1 MTSVAWASHRRGG
14 AGITGRRYYTGVT
27 GPSTYLRPGPWVLT
41 CAQRKGTG
49 RESWAWH
56 LYTRRRHG
64 GGVSWAC
71 HLYTKRRQRGMGG
84 IPYNLIPYLPVRLLA
99 WFIIGFFTSL
109 TRGSYHRFL
118 LFPHLLC
125 ESLLPL
131 DREREREKN
140 DLGEQPGIEGPF
152 GGIER

>member
-41 CAQRKGTG
+41 CAQRRGTG

-56 LYTRRRHG
+56 LYTRRR
-64 GGVSWAC
+64 
-71 HLYTKRRQRGMGG
+71 QRGMGG
-84 IPYNLIPYLPVRLLA
+84 VPYNIIPYLPVRLLA

-109 TRGSYHRFL
+109 TRGSYHHFL

-131 DREREREKN
+131 DREREREK
-140 DLGEQPGIEGPF
+140 
-152 GGIER
+152 